1 MENSA
6 QLDEKSVGTTCIP
19 PGACCKQR
27 VGMIFPPWTTIKG
40 RKRKR
45 PITPGYV
52 SIYAIV
58 NLVLG
63 KAYVGRTSA
72 SPYVRFQQHMN
83 DKDQLGRALK
93 ADPSKFVVLLLEK
106 VPVEMSQL
114 ERGTVVVNGDFTSLS
129 KARD

>member
-6 QLDEKSVGTTCIP
+6 QQLDGKSVGTTCIP

-27 VGMIFPPWTTIKG
+27 VGMIFSPWTTIKG
-40 RKRKR
+40 RKGKR

-63 KAYVGRTSA
+63 NAYVGRTST

-83 DKDQLGRALK
+83 DNDQLGRSLK
-93 ADPSKFVVLLLEK
+93 ADPSKFVAPILL
-106 VPVEMSQL
+106 
-114 ERGTVVVNGDFTSLS
+114 
-129 KARD
+129 